1 MPARSTAPPEHEATM
16 TERDK
21 RAARRAIVT
30 LQQDELQEA
39 AESEALEMTPVD
51 EAQQASTN
59 QANLLADMSV
69 QLAEMDAKLKDFGVK
84 MAKREATLLERE
96 ELVARQQVIDRE
108 HNERVLREAATV
120 AESARAQAD
129 LLASMSAQLNR
140 LNAKAV
146 EPPNHLLSL
155 PVELRAQIYRFLL
168 GEMWQYIGGIR
179 TRGKG
184 DRPTIWRIHDGRL
197 PLALTCKII
206 RHELLDVFYAETKF
220 YLGLRQTPEYTQ
232 SLLNGWE
239 TSMGK
244 HASAVRLVEF
254 DRVLKPLR
262 DRPHPHEPGWY
273 LKDQKYRVKARHTA
287 QGAIDIKCTLDSVV
301 WTTPWQEHDHLVEQ
315 YCECHLHRYLQAS
328 TTQGVDGRRLIG
340 LARACMKEGCSEV
353 TGASCEDCKLPT
365 VDITAAAVVDIDDS
379 E

>member
-1 MPARSTAPPEHEATM
+1 MPAPKPAPPEHEARM

-21 RAARRAIVT
+21 RAARRAIGARHHDA
-30 LQQDELQEA
+30 LSQA
-39 AESEALEMTPVD
+39 AESEASEMTPVD

-59 QANLLADMSV
+59 QPRLLADMSV
-69 QLAEMDAKLKDFGVK
+69 QLAEMDAKLKDFDAK
-84 MAKREATLLERE
+84 MVKREAALVERE
-96 ELVARQQVIDRE
+96 ELVARQKVVDCE

-120 AESARAQAD
+120 AAEARAQAD
-129 LLASMSAQLNR
+129 LLASMSAQLNS
-140 LNAKAV
+140 LNAKVV

-155 PVELRAQIYRFLL
+155 PVELRAQIYRFVL
-168 GEMWQYIGGIR
+168 GEKWQYIGGIR

-184 DRPTIWRIHDGRL
+184 GRPTSWRIHDGRP

-206 RHELLDVFYAETKF
+206 RRELLDVFYAETEF

-239 TSMGK
+239 ASMGK
-244 HASAVRLVEF
+244 HASSVRLVEF
-254 DRVLKPLR
+254 DRVLKPLS

-273 LKDQKYRVKARHTA
+273 LKDQKYRVKARLTA
-287 QGAIDIKCTLDSVV
+287 QGAIDINCTLYSVV

-315 YCECHLHRYLQAS
+315 YCECHLRRFLQAS
-328 TTQGVDGRRLIG
+328 TAQGVDGRRLIS

-353 TGASCEDCKLPT
+353 TGAICEDCKLPT
-365 VDITAAAVVDIDDS
+365 VDITVASVVDIDDS
-379 E
+379 D

>member
-1 MPARSTAPPEHEATM
+1 
-16 TERDK
+16 
-21 RAARRAIVT
+21 
-30 LQQDELQEA
+30 
-39 AESEALEMTPVD
+39 MTPVD
-51 EAQQASTN
+51 EAQQASTD
-59 QANLLADMSV
+59 QASLLTEMSV
-69 QLAEMDAKLKDFGVK
+69 QLAEMDAKLKDFDAK

-96 ELVARQQVIDRE
+96 ELVARQQIIDRE

-120 AESARAQAD
+120 AGRARAQAE
-129 LLASMSAQLNR
+129 LLASMSAQLNS

-146 EPPNHLLSL
+146 EPTNHLLSL

-168 GEMWQYIGGIR
+168 GERWQYIGGVR

-184 DRPTIWRIHDGRL
+184 DRPTSWRIHDGRS

-206 RHELLDVFYAETKF
+206 RRELLDVFYAETEF

-244 HASAVRLVEF
+244 HASSVRLVEF
-254 DRVLKPLR
+254 DRVLKPWS
-262 DRPHPHEPGWY
+262 DRPHPYEPGWY
-273 LKDQKYRVKARHTA
+273 LKDQKYRVKAKLTA
-287 QGAIDIKCTLDSVV
+287 QGDIDIKCTLTSVV
-301 WTTPWQEHDHLVEQ
+301 WTRPRQDHDDLVEQ
-315 YCECHLHRYLQAS
+315 YCECHLRRFLQVS
-328 TTQGVDGRRLIG
+328 TAQGVDGRRLIG

-353 TGASCEDCKLPT
+353 TGAICEDCKLPT
-365 VDITAAAVVDIDDS
+365 VDITAASVVDIDDS